1 MATKTTTKKAAL
13 PKTTQTTPT
22 SIDQMSI
29 AKKVAG
35 RLGLKLTDVMLV
47 IEEEQKLTMEYV
59 KMGCKVIKKN
69 YLTIEG
75 KKVEGKK
82 DWISPL
88 TGKKY
93 TIDPSVR
100 VYVRVGRG
108 FKQYIAEKKM
118 PDRLCRFVSG
128 GVELGQKAQEKSS

>member
-1 MATKTTTKKAAL
+1 MATKATTKKAAL
-13 PKTTQTTPT
+13 PKAVQTTPT

-128 GVELGQKAQEKSS
+128 GVELGLKVQEKSS